1 MRRTILGFAIATL
14 LPVPLLAVGGFQG
27 GWWVVAATLYL
38 TALTMALDRLVKL
51 AAPPADPGAEFPAAD
66 TLSAVLAIAHFG
78 LMLVAVAA
86 VSGVTGLVWWE
97 QLLAF
102 FGFALFFGQVSNPN
116 AHELIHRGRPLL
128 RRLGMW
134 VFITHLFG
142 HHTSAHPKVHHRY
155 VGSDRDPNS
164 ARSGES
170 FYRFLPRAWIG
181 SFARGFRAEIASPA
195 EQAWYEHPYVTY
207 IAGGLGCCLLA
218 LIIGGWAGLG
228 AYLALAG
235 YATTQL
241 LLSDYVQH
249 YGLRRRVLPGG
260 RLEPVGPEHSWNAPH
275 WFTGRLMLNA
285 PRHSDHHAHPA
296 RPYPAL
302 AMPGVDEAPTL
313 PHSLQVMAMIA
324 LIPRRWR
331 ALMDPLVE
339 VWALRRLTAE

>member
-1 MRRTILGFAIATL
+1 MRPVILGFAIVTL
-14 LPVPLLAVGGFQG
+14 LPVPLLAVGGFAG
-27 GWWVVAATLYL
+27 GWWIAAALIYL
-38 TALTMALDRLVKL
+38 TALAMALDRIVRLT
-51 AAPPADPGAEFPAAD
+51 APAADPGAEFPAAD
-66 TLSAVLAIAHFG
+66 ALSMALAVVHFV
-78 LMLVAVAA
+78 LMAVAVAA

-102 FGFALFFGQVSNPN
+102 FAFGLFFGQVSNSN
-116 AHELIHRGRPLL
+116 AHELIHRAKPVL

-142 HHTSAHPKVHHRY
+142 HHASAHPKVHHRY
-155 VGSDRDPNS
+155 VASDSDPNS

-170 FYRFLPRAWIG
+170 YYRFALRAWTG
-181 SFARGFRAEIASPA
+181 SFAKGFRAEIANPA
-195 EQAWYEHPYVTY
+195 EQAWYAHPYATY
-207 IAGGLGCCLLA
+207 IAGALGCCLLA
-218 LIIGGWAGLG
+218 LTIGGWAGLG

-235 YATTQL
+235 YATAQL

-302 AMPGVDEAPTL
+302 AMPDEDAAPTL
-313 PHSLQVMAMIA
+313 PRSLPVMGAVA
-324 LIPRRWR
+324 LWPRRWR
-331 ALMDPLVE
+331 ALMDPRVE
-339 VWALRRLTAE
+339 TWLLRRIAAE